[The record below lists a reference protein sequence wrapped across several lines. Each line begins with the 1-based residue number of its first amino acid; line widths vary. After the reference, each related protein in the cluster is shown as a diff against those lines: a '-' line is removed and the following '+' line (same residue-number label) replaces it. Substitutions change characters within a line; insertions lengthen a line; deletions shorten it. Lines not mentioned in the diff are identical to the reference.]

1 MQSSGLLAVELAGT
15 EKLLKLH
22 ALADIYIIIDIL
34 IYIYIFSVYIQAASS

>member
-22 ALADIYIIIDIL
+22 ALTDIYIYIIIDIL
-34 IYIYIFSVYIQAASS
+34 IYIFSVYIQAASS